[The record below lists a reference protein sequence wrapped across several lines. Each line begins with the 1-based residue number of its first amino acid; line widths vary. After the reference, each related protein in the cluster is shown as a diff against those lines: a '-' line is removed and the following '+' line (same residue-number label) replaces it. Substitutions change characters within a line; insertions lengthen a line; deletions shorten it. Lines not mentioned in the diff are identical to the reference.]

1 MCGYFH
7 SFQKSI
13 RQTFNNQPQLKQTK
27 IRKHSQNKDEQYYQ
41 KKTIRVIKI
50 RKRQVNYW
58 QMIQLHNS
66 KLEKIKFFN

>member
-41 KKTIRVIKI
+41 KK
-50 RKRQVNYW
+50 NYKSYKN
-58 QMIQLHNS
+58 QKEEG
-66 KLEKIKFFN
+66 KLLADDMST

>member
-27 IRKHSQNKDEQYYQ
+27 IRKHSQNKDEQYY
-41 KKTIRVIKI
+41 
-50 RKRQVNYW
+50 
-58 QMIQLHNS
+58 
-66 KLEKIKFFN
+66 